1 MLLYMIFILRGASM
15 KYIGVD
21 IGGTNL
27 VSAIVEKDSKG
38 YKIIC
43 KKSCPTNVPRP
54 KENICEDI
62 IKITLEALKEVK
74 LPLDEI
80 KSIGIGVPGSVDVKA
95 GNINFATNLFI
106 ENWNIKK
113 DIEEKIND
121 SNYLKKF
128 GFEPSENYI
137 EVFIENDANAAALGE
152 ALAGAAKGFNN
163 AIMVTLGTGIGG
175 GIIINKKIYS
185 GANFAAGEIG
195 HMVIV
200 KDGIECT
207 CGRKGCFERYASA
220 TGLINLTQQK
230 MQENKDSKMWE
241 IAPNLNEVN
250 GKTAF
255 DAEKLA
261 DKAAKQVLE
270 DYIAYLG
277 CGVAN
282 LINIFQ
288 PDCIIIGGGISNQ
301 GENLLSP
308 LRKYIDK
315 QTYNKN
321 LKVQTRILK
330 AQLANDAGVIGAAM
344 LGE

>member
-1 MLLYMIFILRGASM
+1 M

-27 VSAIVEKDSKG
+27 VSAVVEKTSKG
-38 YKIIC
+38 YEIIS
-43 KKSCPTNVPRP
+43 KKSCATSVPRP
-54 KENICEDI
+54 KEDICEDI
-62 IKITLEALKEVK
+62 IKISLQALKEAK

-80 KSIGIGVPGSVDVKA
+80 KSIGIGVPGSVDVNA

-113 DIEEKIND
+113 DIEEKINNL
-121 SNYLKKF
+121 NYLEKYDFK
-128 GFEPSENYI
+128 PSKNYI
-137 EVFIENDANAAALGE
+137 KVFIENDANAAAYGE
-152 ALAGAAKGFNN
+152 ALAGAAKGFDN

-200 KDGIECT
+200 KDGLKCT
-207 CGRKGCFERYASA
+207 CGRNGCFERYASA
-220 TGLINLTQQK
+220 TGLINLTRQK
-230 MQENKDSKMWE
+230 MQEFKDSKMWE
-241 IAPNLNEVN
+241 LAPNLNKVN

-255 DAEKLA
+255 DAEKLG

-308 LRKYIDK
+308 LRQYVNK

-321 LKVQTRILK
+321 LKVQTKILK
-330 AQLANDAGVIGAAM
+330 AKLVNDAGVIGAAM
-344 LGE
+344 LGEN

>member
-1 MLLYMIFILRGASM
+1 M

-27 VSAIVEKDSKG
+27 VSAVVEKTLKG
-38 YKIIC
+38 YEIIS
-43 KKSCPTNVPRP
+43 KKSCATNVPRP

-62 IKITLEALKEVK
+62 IKISLQALREAD

-80 KSIGIGVPGSVDVKA
+80 KSIGIGVPGSVDINA

-113 DIEEKIND
+113 DIEEKINNL
-121 SNYLKKF
+121 NYLEKYDFK
-128 GFEPSENYI
+128 PSKNYI
-137 EVFIENDANAAALGE
+137 EVFIENDANAAAYGE
-152 ALAGAAKGFNN
+152 ALAGAAKGFDN

-200 KDGIECT
+200 KDGIKCT
-207 CGRKGCFERYASA
+207 CGRNGCFERYASA
-220 TGLINLTQQK
+220 TGLINLTRQK
-230 MQENKDSKMWE
+230 MQEFKDSKMWE
-241 IAPNLNEVN
+241 ISPNLNKVN

-255 DAEKLA
+255 DAEKMDDL
-261 DKAAKQVLE
+261 AAKQVLE
-270 DYIAYLG
+270 DYISYLG

-308 LRKYIDK
+308 LRQYVNK

-321 LKVQTRILK
+321 LKVQTKILK
-330 AQLANDAGVIGAAM
+330 AKLVNDAGVIGAAM
-344 LGE
+344 LGEN

>member
-1 MLLYMIFILRGASM
+1 M

-27 VSAIVEKDSKG
+27 VSAVVEKHSNG
-38 YKIIC
+38 YKIIS
-43 KKSCPTNVPRP
+43 KKNCPTNVPRP

-62 IKITLEALKEVK
+62 IKISIEALKDVY
-74 LPLDEI
+74 LNLDEI

-113 DIEEKIND
+113 DIEEKINNL
-121 SNYLKKF
+121 NYLEKYDLK
-128 GFEPSENYI
+128 PSKNHI
-137 EVFIENDANAAALGE
+137 EVFIENDANAAAYGE
-152 ALAGAAKGFNN
+152 ALAGVAKGFNN

-185 GANFAAGEIG
+185 GVNFAAGEIG

-200 KDGIECT
+200 KDGIQCT

-220 TGLINLTQQK
+220 TGLINLTRQK
-230 MQENKDSKMWE
+230 MQEFKDSKMWE

-255 DAEKLA
+255 DAEKLG
-261 DKAAKQVLE
+261 DEAAKQVLE

-288 PDCIIIGGGISNQ
+288 PDCIIIGGGVSNQ

-308 LRKYIDK
+308 LRQYVNK

-321 LKVQTRILK
+321 LKVQTQILK
-330 AQLANDAGVIGAAM
+330 AQLINDAGIIGAAM